1 METDNGTTTTD
12 DPTDAGRSS
21 SSRPVGLTLLSGAI
35 AAATVLPLYWLFDTA
50 FRASKPVQLADP
62 TTWLG
67 VLDPLSLLLEP
78 ASIRVL
84 RNSVVL
90 VVCVTAASI
99 LISVP
104 LAYLTVRTDLPFR
117 RFFTIAVMLPL
128 VIPSYIGA
136 FAFVSVFS
144 PKGQVQSLL
153 APLGVEELPGIYG
166 LEGTVL
172 VLTLYTYPYV
182 YITSRAALKTLDT
195 SLVDAARTLR
205 HSRWEAFKRV
215 VVPQIRPAVAAGSL
229 LTALYTLSDFGTP
242 QIMRYHVFTRIIY
255 TRWADSAEFVSVLSL
270 QLLAVTVLILAVES
284 RVRGDDTLHSSRGGQ
299 AASRVRLGRWRWPVL
314 AFPLAVVGLALVVP
328 IGTLGMW
335 LLRGSATG
343 SGVPFELEY
352 VANSIDVSLAAALI
366 ATLAGIPVAYLS
378 ARYDTRL
385 GDLFERVT
393 YVGYAV
399 PGVVMGLAL
408 VFLGINLFPDL
419 YLTLPLLIFAYVVRF
434 LPQSV
439 GSTRASFLQVN
450 PALPEAAR
458 TLGRSSVGAF
468 RAVTLP
474 LAAPGLLGGA
484 ALVFLTTMKELP
496 ATLML
501 QPHGYKTLV
510 TYIWQMQ
517 EDGYYGD
524 AAVPAL
530 VLVAISALSIFVI
543 ISQEGYDVK

>member
-1 METDNGTTTTD
+1 MATEPGTTATD
-12 DPTDAGRSS
+12 ESTDPGSESRSY
-21 SSRPVGLTLLSGAI
+21 PLGLTFLSGAV
-35 AAATVLPLYWLFDTA
+35 AAGSVLPLLWLIETALRSGLGEPVALLFDPLTLQ
-50 FRASKPVQLADP
+50 VLA
-62 TTWLG
+62 
-67 VLDPLSLLLEP
+67 
-78 ASIRVL
+78 
-84 RNSVVL
+84 NSVVL
-90 VVCVTAASI
+90 VAGVTVASV

-117 RFFTIAVMLPL
+117 RFWTVAVMLPL

-144 PKGQVQSLL
+144 PNGEVQSLL

-182 YITSRAALKTLDT
+182 YITSRASLKTLDT
-195 SLVDAARTLR
+195 SLVDAARTLK
-205 HSRWEAFKRV
+205 HTRWEAFKRV
-215 VVPQIRPAVAAGSL
+215 VVPQIRPAVAAGAL

-242 QIMRYHVFTRIIY
+242 QIMRYSVFTRIIY
-255 TRWADSAEFVSVLSL
+255 TRWATSPEFSAVLSL

-284 RVRGDDTLHSSRGGQ
+284 RIRGDDTLHGSGGTPHSSGRM
-299 AASRVRLGRWRWPVL
+299 RLGRWKWPAL
-314 AFPLAVVGLALVVP
+314 AFPALVVGFALVVP
-328 IGTLGMW
+328 VGTLLLW
-335 LLRGSATG
+335 LVRGGATG
-343 SGVPFELEY
+343 SGVPFELAY
-352 VANSIDVSLAAALI
+352 VANSVDVSLAAALI
-366 ATLAGIPVAYLS
+366 ATLVGLPVAYLS
-378 ARYDTRL
+378 ARHRTRV
-385 GDLFERVT
+385 GDLFERIT

-408 VFLGINLFPDL
+408 VFVGINVAPSL
-419 YLTLPLLIFAYVVRF
+419 YLTLPLLVFAYVVRF

-501 QPHGYKTLV
+501 SPSGYKTLV

-517 EDGYYGD
+517 ADGYYGD

-530 VLVAISALSIFVI
+530 VLVAISALAIFVI
-543 ISQEGYDVK
+543 VSQEGYDVK